1 MEYFLLEIT
10 IIARAKKYFLL
21 KGWENQKKGAN
32 IMQRKRLIQGAI
44 ALASVPMASA
54 AMAATSVAWL
64 SPPDGSTFC
73 AGTTQT
79 LTGQAAGQG
88 QVGGTGLDLV
98 LVMDSSG
105 SMYTAGQIAQ
115 RNAALALV
123 AALPQATTS
132 VGIVEFDD
140 NANTVLALT
149 QLNGTNTAVNSA
161 ISSVD
166 ASGGTAID
174 AGVTKGAQVLS
185 TATDLNRLQA
195 MVVMSDGV
203 SSVAAADN
211 AADTA
216 MALSYVDAIHSV
228 GMGPGYSATALQ
240 AVVNG
245 VDDNYSNSADN
256 YGTFVGASDLDTL
269 IGIFSGTSGNLVG
282 LDYIDI
288 TLPDGTV
295 LTDYATD
302 GLGNFNLDWTL
313 TLGANNFSVYAV
325 GTDGTYATA
334 SWTLYGTNCNV
345 PEPATMLLFGT
356 GLAGLA
362 GYRRKKNHN

>member
-1 MEYFLLEIT
+1 ML
-10 IIARAKKYFLL
+10 
-21 KGWENQKKGAN
+21 
-32 IMQRKRLIQGAI
+32 RKRLIQGAI
-44 ALASVPMASA
+44 ALASLPMAGA

-64 SPPDGSTFC
+64 SPPDGATFC

-105 SMYTAGQIAQ
+105 SMSWYGGQAAQ
-115 RNAALALV
+115 RDAALALV

-132 VGIVEFDD
+132 VGIVDFDD
-140 NANTVLALT
+140 NATTRIGLT

-161 ISSVD
+161 INAID

-174 AGVTKGAQVLS
+174 AGVTRGAQVLA

-195 MVVMSDGV
+195 MVVMSDGD
-203 SSVAAADN
+203 SSISLAKAAADN
-211 AADTA
+211 A
-216 MALSYVDAIHSV
+216 MALPYVDAIHSV
-228 GMGPGYSATALQ
+228 GMGSYTVPATLQ
-240 AVVNG
+240 GVVDG
-245 VDDNYSNSADN
+245 VDGVYGNADD
-256 YGTFVGASDLDTL
+256 YGSYVGADLDAL

-282 LDYIDI
+282 LDYINI

-295 LTDYATD
+295 LNDYATD

-325 GTDGTYATA
+325 GTDGTFATA
-334 SWTLYGTNCNV
+334 NWTLYGTNCNV

-362 GYRRKKNHN
+362 GCRRKKNHS